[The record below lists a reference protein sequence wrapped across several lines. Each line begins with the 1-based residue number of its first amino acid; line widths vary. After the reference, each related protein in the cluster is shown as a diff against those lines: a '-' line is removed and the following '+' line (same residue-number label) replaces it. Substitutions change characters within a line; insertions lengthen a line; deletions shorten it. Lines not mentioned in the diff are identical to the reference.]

1 MQLAVQ
7 VDSEGFLV
15 NRDEWTEEVAAQ
27 LAEADGYEMT
37 EEIMEYIRQA
47 RAMYSDDGVV
57 PPIRKFAKRVG
68 VDSKQLYDIFKKGP
82 MKLICKWGALPKP
95 TGCV

>member
-1 MQLAVQ
+1 MQLA
-7 VDSEGFLV
+7 VDSEGFLI
-15 NRDEWTEEVAAQ
+15 NRDDWTEEVAAE
-27 LAEADGYEMT
+27 LASVDGYDMN

-57 PPIRKFAKRVG
+57 PPIRKFAKKVG

>member
-7 VDSEGFLV
+7 VDNEGFLV
-15 NRDEWTEEVAAQ
+15 NRDDWTEEVAAQ

-68 VDSKQLYDIFKKGP
+68 VDSKQLYDVFKKGP

>member
-15 NRDEWTEEVAAQ
+15 NRDDWSEEVAAQ

-68 VDSKQLYDIFKKGP
+68 VDSKQLYDVFKKGP

>member
-7 VDSEGFLV
+7 VDNEGFLV
-15 NRDEWTEEVAAQ
+15 NRDDWTEEVAAQ
-27 LAEADGYEMT
+27 LAEVDGYEMT

-68 VDSKQLYDIFKKGP
+68 VDSKQLYDVFKKGP

>member
-15 NRDEWTEEVAAQ
+15 NRDEWSEEVAVQ
-27 LAEADGYEMT
+27 LAEVDGYQMT

-57 PPIRKFAKRVG
+57 PPIRKFAKKVG
-68 VDSKQLYDIFKKGP
+68 VDSKHLYDVFKKGP
-82 MKLICKWGALPKP
+82 MKMICKWGALPKP